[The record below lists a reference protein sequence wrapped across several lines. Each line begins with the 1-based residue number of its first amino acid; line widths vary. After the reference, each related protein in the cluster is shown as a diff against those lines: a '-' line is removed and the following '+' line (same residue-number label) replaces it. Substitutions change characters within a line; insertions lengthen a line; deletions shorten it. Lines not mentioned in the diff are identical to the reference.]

1 MVTFPSVFK
10 SVANGL
16 SKNTEALLVFGLGCV
31 ALGLAMAKVN
41 EWLACLMPVGLYIMY
56 ILRQERTARHEMQM
70 ANIALNKLEI
80 DRRNSLEKALAK
92 IKVKDEKTTGTNQA
106 KVGKR

>member
-1 MVTFPSVFK
+1 
-10 SVANGL
+10 
-16 SKNTEALLVFGLGCV
+16 
-31 ALGLAMAKVN
+31 
-41 EWLACLMPVGLYIMY
+41 
-56 ILRQERTARHEMQM
+56 M